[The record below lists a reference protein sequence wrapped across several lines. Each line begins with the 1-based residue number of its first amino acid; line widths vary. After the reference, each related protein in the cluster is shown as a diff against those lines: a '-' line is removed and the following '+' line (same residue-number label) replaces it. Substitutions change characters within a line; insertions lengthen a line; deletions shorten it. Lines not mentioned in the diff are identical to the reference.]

1 MLGGLA
7 QAAGAAAAL
16 AVVVLLVLL
25 SGRAARLLP
34 VVRQAEGEVLMR
46 RRGTLALDARRR
58 LHLVEANGRQALVL
72 TGGAQDVLIA
82 WNPPAGGTTGTQ
94 A

>member
-1 MLGGLA
+1 MLSALA

-25 SGRAARLLP
+25 AGRGARMLP
-34 VVRQAEGEVLMR
+34 VVKRAEGQAAVRL
-46 RRGTLALDARRR
+46 RGTLALDTRRR
-58 LHLVEANGRQALVL
+58 LHLVEADGRQALVL
-72 TGGAQDVLIA
+72 TGGGQDVLIP
-82 WNPPAGGTTGTQ
+82 WETPAGETQ